1 VYAWKQGTTSWSA
14 EDPAYVCDWK
24 YAKLAT
30 NQIKK
35 ENKTMK
41 TEFTL
46 NLDSLTDL
54 NNFVMEISSQIP
66 CDVDAKYGRQVVD
79 AKSYLGLVT
88 ISIHPVTV
96 VINTDNEDY
105 IKRFNEICSKY
116 KIVEE

>member
-1 VYAWKQGTTSWSA
+1 MNK
-14 EDPAYVCDWK
+14 EYV
-24 YAKLAT
+24 
-30 NQIKK
+30 
-35 ENKTMK
+35 
-41 TEFTL
+41 L

-54 NNFVMEISSQIP
+54 NNFVIEISSQIP

-105 IKRFNEICSKY
+105 IKRFNEIGSKY

>member
-1 VYAWKQGTTSWSA
+1 MNK
-14 EDPAYVCDWK
+14 EYV
-24 YAKLAT
+24 
-30 NQIKK
+30 
-35 ENKTMK
+35 
-41 TEFTL
+41 L

-54 NNFVMEISSQIP
+54 NNFVIDISSNIP
-66 CDVDAKYGRQVVD
+66 CDVDAKYGRQIVD
-79 AKSYLGLVT
+79 AKSCLGLVT

>member
-1 VYAWKQGTTSWSA
+1 
-14 EDPAYVCDWK
+14 
-24 YAKLAT
+24 
-30 NQIKK
+30 
-35 ENKTMK
+35 MK

-54 NNFVMEISSQIP
+54 NNFVMEIWTQIP
-66 CDVDAKYGRQVVD
+66 CDVDGKHGRRIVD
-79 AKSYLGLVT
+79 TKSYLGMIG
-88 ISIHPVTV
+88 ISMNPVTV

>member
-1 VYAWKQGTTSWSA
+1 MNK
-14 EDPAYVCDWK
+14 EYV
-24 YAKLAT
+24 
-30 NQIKK
+30 
-35 ENKTMK
+35 
-41 TEFTL
+41 L
-46 NLDSLTDL
+46 NLDSLTGL
-54 NNFVMEISSQIP
+54 NNFVIDISSNIP
-66 CDVDAKYGRQVVD
+66 CDVDAKYGRQIVD

>member
-1 VYAWKQGTTSWSA
+1 
-14 EDPAYVCDWK
+14 
-24 YAKLAT
+24 
-30 NQIKK
+30 
-35 ENKTMK
+35 MK

-54 NNFVMEISSQIP
+54 NNFVMEIWTQIP
-66 CDVDAKYGRQVVD
+66 CDVYGKHGRRIVD
-79 AKSYLGLVT
+79 AKSYLGMIG
-88 ISIHPVTV
+88 ISMKPVTV